1 MKETTLL
8 AQRKSNGNIM
18 CLTLNLNGKTL
29 DRAWGFLDSK
39 TPAQTGFNE
48 YDYKNKGRTNE
59 STPAM
64 TARAAY
70 EKIIKTKTDEG
81 YLVVDSFDSI
91 PEATLDIDVMDLDNI
106 PKQFCCSKPTAK
118 ISETALNKL
127 IASYNAFFQ
136 LKYNGSC
143 HYILIDSNKQVKLYT
158 RRMDDHTVKYPAIV
172 KDVEELNLPARTL
185 LITEFVIDPQ
195 LNIPH
200 MEAFRIMQT
209 ISKANVSGGKPKKD
223 LSKNNARQDIKNG
236 GHGVRAA
243 VFGILYYNGKQVWDQ
258 SSEDNLHMINSYI
271 PTIHADNAL
280 FIPDQVFFKT
290 AKEAIEFARKNK
302 DKYEGLVVWDLTGA
316 MEVTFNGKP
325 KRRAAF
331 KVKPTAE
338 MDVIAF
344 GYNLKKNQAKK
355 EIGSLQIGMYNAD
368 GSIFDMGDCGSGLKP
383 LNGDRDI
390 NNWTFPCVIEVEYDQ
405 IFPTGKL
412 QFPVFSKKHE
422 NKLPGDPEFI
432 KKKAA

>member
-1 MKETTLL
+1 MTETTLL
-8 AQRKSNGNIM
+8 AQRNSNGNIKCITM
-18 CLTLNLNGKTL
+18 NLDGDTIERAWGILNGK
-29 DRAWGFLDSK
+29 
-39 TPAQTGFNE
+39 AQVRTNE
-48 YDYKNKGRTNE
+48 YGYKNKGRANE
-59 STPAM
+59 STPVM

-81 YLVVDSFDSI
+81 YLVVDSFNNI
-91 PEATLDIDVMDLDNI
+91 PETTLDKDVMDLDNL

-118 ISETALNKL
+118 ISEKALGKL
-127 IASYNAFFQ
+127 ITSGNAFFQ
-136 LKYNGSC
+136 LKYNGLC
-143 HYILIDSNKQVKLYT
+143 HYILVDSNQEIKIYT
-158 RRMDDHTVKYPAIV
+158 RRIEDHTVKYPAIV
-172 KDVEELNLPARTL
+172 KDVKELNLPAKTL
-185 LITEFVIDPQ
+185 LITEFVIDPE

-223 LSKNNARQDIKNG
+223 LSKSNARQDVANG
-236 GHGVRAA
+236 GHRVRTA
-243 VFGILYYNGKQVWDQ
+243 VFGVLYYNGKKVWDQ
-258 SSEDNLHMINSYI
+258 TGADNLHMLNSYI

-280 FIPDQVFFKT
+280 FVPDQVFLKT
-290 AKEAIEFARKNK
+290 AKEAINFARKMK
-302 DKYEGLVVWDLTGA
+302 ALYEGLVAWDLSKS
-316 MEVTFNGKP
+316 MEITFNGKP

-344 GYNLKKNQAKK
+344 GYNLKKNQAKE
-355 EIGSLQIGMYNAD
+355 EIGSLKIGLYNAD

-412 QFPVFSKKHE
+412 QFPVYSKKHE
-422 NKLPGDPEFI
+422 DKLPGDSEFI
-432 KKKAA
+432 RKVAA